1 MAHIDAHHHFWN
13 PARGDYGWM
22 PLDDPILSR
31 AYTPT
36 DLEKVLGPMQ
46 VTQTVLVQAAP
57 TIQETEYLLEIAD
70 ASEMVAKVVGWINF
84 EDENQLDVL
93 KRLAQHPKFVGVRP
107 MIQDIPDDNWML
119 RPDVQWAY
127 SALIDLDLTFDC
139 LGFPRH
145 LTNFYELLNRYP
157 EMRAVVDHCMKPQ
170 IRDESDTHF
179 QMWADGLTR
188 LAEDTRAYCKLS
200 GIITEADT
208 DWSVEKLQ
216 PYTDH
221 VIKVFGPNRVMW
233 GSDWPVS
240 RLRMEYGDWFAM
252 CVELTSALSEQNK
265 QCIFSDTARQFYQ
278 I

>member
-1 MAHIDAHHHFWN
+1 
-13 PARGDYGWM
+13 M

-46 VTQTVLVQAAP
+46 VKQTVLVQAAP

-127 SALIDLDLTFDC
+127 
-139 LGFPRH
+139 
-145 LTNFYELLNRYP
+145 
-157 EMRAVVDHCMKPQ
+157 
-170 IRDESDTHF
+170 
-179 QMWADGLTR
+179 
-188 LAEDTRAYCKLS
+188 
-200 GIITEADT
+200 
-208 DWSVEKLQ
+208 
-216 PYTDH
+216 
-221 VIKVFGPNRVMW
+221 
-233 GSDWPVS
+233 
-240 RLRMEYGDWFAM
+240 
-252 CVELTSALSEQNK
+252 
-265 QCIFSDTARQFYQ
+265 
-278 I
+278 

>member
-93 KRLAQHPKFVGVRP
+93 KRLAQHPKFVFRIYQ
-107 MIQDIPDDNWML
+107 MIIGCCAQM
-119 RPDVQWAY
+119 Y
-127 SALIDLDLTFDC
+127 SGHIRRSSILI
-139 LGFPRH
+139 
-145 LTNFYELLNRYP
+145 
-157 EMRAVVDHCMKPQ
+157 
-170 IRDESDTHF
+170 
-179 QMWADGLTR
+179 
-188 LAEDTRAYCKLS
+188 
-200 GIITEADT
+200 
-208 DWSVEKLQ
+208 
-216 PYTDH
+216 
-221 VIKVFGPNRVMW
+221 
-233 GSDWPVS
+233 
-240 RLRMEYGDWFAM
+240 
-252 CVELTSALSEQNK
+252 
-265 QCIFSDTARQFYQ
+265 
-278 I
+278 